1 MLEWEP
7 RDQSLC
13 RPDEMTSKVNRMTV
27 PVPNTT
33 PLTESDEAGK
43 ISSDGTEGESDDEP
57 KAGLSGQSTDW
68 YELER

>member
-1 MLEWEP
+1 
-7 RDQSLC
+7 
-13 RPDEMTSKVNRMTV
+13 MTSKVSRMTV

-33 PLTESDEAGK
+33 PLTESDEAGQ

-57 KAGLSGQSTDW
+57 KASLSGQSTDW